1 MWLRRAFSSN
11 GSLVRA
17 VQAVELRCAGMFPG
31 WAGGTRQIGGGLHYP
46 LKTRRAVCWF
56 ASRQEAPESSRVESS
71 RDERRDKTRA
81 REIER
86 EKMEQNDDCF
96 GAASGERMET
106 RRDKTSDGG
115 MQLSF
120 SRTENMMEEKKSW
133 GLEKK
138 RAREWDGMGNLGGMR
153 EAREDR
159 QTVWWW
165 LIQREKVRPLNGL
178 Q

>member
-1 MWLRRAFSSN
+1 MRRNVSWVGGMNQADWRRTTLPSKTPTCCL
-11 GSLVRA
+11 LVCKQTR
-17 VQAVELRCAGMFPG
+17 GPG
-31 WAGGTRQIGGGLHYP
+31 
-46 LKTRRAVCWF
+46 
-56 ASRQEAPESSRVESS
+56 VESS

-120 SRTENMMEEKKSW
+120 SRTENMMEEKKKL
-133 GLEKK
+133 GVGEKK